1 MLPFSQGN
9 PYAPLA
15 PTRIRVHSSP
25 SSHHAKWTPA
35 DNKKL
40 IDLVGTSQDPDWA
53 SIAPNFPGKTL
64 HSIIGRWEKVL
75 NPALVKG
82 SWTRLEDEAIA
93 NWVRTQG
100 PVNWT
105 KLADTLSGRT
115 GKQCRERWHNGLN
128 PDLNRSAWL
137 HSEDALIVNL
147 HQKWGNKW
155 TRIAEMLPG
164 RTDNAVKNRWNST
177 LKRRAPK
184 PNPPPES
191 HVSAAAPPLPELS
204 IPPEPIDMPEDPFD
218 FNFPRFTSPTGL
230 QSMDQFDIDWKDQSC
245 QNMNQDTLPIPR
257 VKL

>member
-15 PTRIRVHSSP
+15 PTRIRVHSSL
-25 SSHHAKWTPA
+25 SGHHAKWTA
-35 DNKKL
+35 AENKRL
-40 IDLVGTSQDPDWA
+40 IDLVGSSHDPDWA
-53 SIAPNFPGKTL
+53 SIAPNFPGKTVHL
-64 HSIIGRWEKVL
+64 IIDRWEKVL

-105 KLADTLSGRT
+105 KLAETLSGRT
-115 GKQCRERWHNGLN
+115 GKQCRERWINGLN

-137 HSEDALIVNL
+137 PSEDALIMNL
-147 HQKWGNKW
+147 HQTWGNKW

-177 LKRRAPK
+177 LKRLAQN

-191 HVSAAAPPLPELS
+191 PMKAMPPSLPELF
-204 IPPEPIDMPEDPFD
+204 IPPEPIELAEDPFE
-218 FNFPRFTSPTGL
+218 FGFTRFTSPTGL

-245 QNMNQDTLPIPR
+245 PGMNQDAFPMPR
-257 VKL
+257 V